1 MTNEAMF
8 EQLTRYRKSRAADY
22 GIEKLGVFGSTA
34 QGNDA
39 PQSDVDIVV
48 ELAKPDLLI
57 LVGIKQELEDILA
70 RPVDVVRY
78 RDNMNQFL
86 KQRIDRDVV
95 YV

>member
-1 MTNEAMF
+1 MDLETMF
-8 EQLTRYRKSRAADY
+8 EQLARYRKTRAAVY
-22 GIEKLGVFGSTA
+22 GIERLGVFGSTA
-34 QGNDA
+34 QGNEG
-39 PQSDVDIVV
+39 PESDVDIVV

-57 LVGIKQELEDILA
+57 LVGIKQELENILD

>member
-1 MTNEAMF
+1 MSSEPML
-8 EQLTRYRKSRAADY
+8 EQLARFRRTRADLY

-34 QGNDA
+34 RGSAGMD
-39 PQSDVDIVV
+39 SDVDIVV

-57 LVGIKQELEDILA
+57 LVGIKQELEAMLD

-78 RDNMNQFL
+78 RGNMNPFL
-86 KQRIDRDVV
+86 KQQIDLDVV

>member
-1 MTNEAMF
+1 MAGESVF
-8 EQLTRYRKSRAADY
+8 EELARYRKARSTVY
-22 GIEKLGVFGSTA
+22 GIERLGVFGSTVRETS
-34 QGNDA
+34 G
-39 PQSDVDIVV
+39 PTSDVDIVV

-57 LVGIKQELEDILA
+57 LVGIKQELEDILN

-86 KQRIDRDVV
+86 KRRIDREVV

>member
-1 MTNEAMF
+1 MNNAAMF

-22 GIEKLGVFGSTA
+22 GIERLGVFGSTA
-34 QGNDA
+34 QGNNE
-39 PQSDVDIVV
+39 PESDVDIVV
-48 ELAKPDLLI
+48 ELARPDLLI
-57 LVGIKQELEDILA
+57 LVGIKQELEDILD

-86 KQRIDRDVV
+86 KRRIDRKAI

>member
-1 MTNEAMF
+1 MTSETMF
-8 EQLTRYRKSRAADY
+8 EQLSRYRKKRAADY
-22 GIEKLGVFGSTA
+22 GIERLGVFGSTA
-34 QGNDA
+34 RGNNE
-39 PQSDVDIVV
+39 PESDVDIVV

-57 LVGIKQELEDILA
+57 LVGIKQELEDILD

-86 KQRIDRDVV
+86 KRRIDRKAI

>member
-1 MTNEAMF
+1 MNNAAMF

-22 GIEKLGVFGSTA
+22 GIERLGVFGSTA
-34 QGNDA
+34 QGNNE
-39 PQSDVDIVV
+39 PESDVDIVV

-57 LVGIKQELEDILA
+57 LVGIKQELEDILD

-86 KQRIDRDVV
+86 KRRIDRKAI